1 MIWACLLKYR
11 LHGRKQKKKKA
22 VWALLY
28 NLSIFSFI
36 ICVCSRPLFRGPAFG
51 SLFWKYEWWCATP
64 SKSCGI
70 FWFCFFFWIYCFI
83 IIILF
88 LKSYLLKLFGVSF
101 YKYKYNAPVCTY
113 WRSLLIDSW
122 RICFPFICLFLC
134 LPSHLSLLSLSNST
148 VVIQCIRNTPV
159 SCIQYCVAD

>member
-1 MIWACLLKYR
+1 M
-11 LHGRKQKKKKA
+11 
-22 VWALLY
+22 
-28 NLSIFSFI
+28 SIFSFI
-36 ICVCSRPLFRGPAFG
+36 ICVCSHPLFRGPAFG

-64 SKSCGI
+64 SKRYGISCSV
-70 FWFCFFFWIYCFI
+70 FFCLNYYFI
-83 IIILF
+83 VIILF

-134 LPSHLSLLSLSNST
+134 LPSHLSLLSLYCRYSVYKEYTGLLYTILRSWLT
-148 VVIQCIRNTPV
+148 GSISLEILFVIFNNEET
-159 SCIQYCVAD
+159 